1 MFKKKKINSI
11 CLGSANF
18 GFDYGINKKNAINKK
33 ELKKLLDY
41 AGKNNISF
49 IDTAIS
55 YKNSE
60 KKIGFFN
67 KYNFKIITKLP
78 QIPKKIINVESW
90 IINKVQASCHRLKIN
105 NLYGVL
111 IHDTKELKNKKKSK
125 KIYKAFDYLIKNKI
139 VKKVGLSI
147 YDPKEL
153 DLFFKEYNYQII
165 QIPVNIF
172 DRRLISSGWGK
183 KLSKKDVE
191 IFARSIF
198 LKGLLLRDADKIPKE
213 FSRWNKKFINFEKWV
228 KKKKINKAE
237 ACIRFVKSFK
247 EVKKIIFGVNNI
259 EQLKENIIFSN
270 KNKILFPTNL
280 NINSGKILDPR
291 KWKV

>member
-153 DLFFKEYNYQII
+153 DLFFKEYNYQIV
-165 QIPVNIF
+165 QIPINIF

-183 KLSKKDVE
+183 KLFKKNVE

-198 LKGLLLRDADKIPKE
+198 LKGLLLRDVDKIPKE
-213 FSRWNKKFINFEKWV
+213 FLKWNKKFINLEKWT
-228 KKKKINKAE
+228 KKKNISKVE

-247 EVKKIIFGVNNI
+247 EIKKIILGIHNVD
-259 EQLKENIIFSN
+259 QLRENMGFFKKKSLTIPI
-270 KNKILFPTNL
+270 NL
-280 NINSGKILDPR
+280 NINSGKILNPK
-291 KWKV
+291 KWKS

>member
-1 MFKKKKINSI
+1 MKK
-11 CLGSANF
+11 
-18 GFDYGINKKNAINKK
+18 
-33 ELKKLLDY
+33 
-41 AGKNNISF
+41 
-49 IDTAIS
+49 
-55 YKNSE
+55 
-60 KKIGFFN
+60 
-67 KYNFKIITKLP
+67 
-78 QIPKKIINVESW
+78 
-90 IINKVQASCHRLKIN
+90 
-105 NLYGVL
+105 
-111 IHDTKELKNKKKSK
+111 
-125 KIYKAFDYLIKNKI
+125 KI
-139 VKKVGLSI
+139 VKKIGLSV

-247 EVKKIIFGVNNI
+247 EVKKIIFGVNNV
-259 EQLKENIIFSN
+259 EQLKENMVFSN

-291 KWKV
+291 KWKI

>member
-1 MFKKKKINSI
+1 MLKKKKVNPI

-18 GFDYGINKKNAINKK
+18 GLDYGINKKNAINKK

-90 IINKVQASCHRLKIN
+90 IINKIQNSCYRLKTN

-111 IHDTKELKNKKKSK
+111 IHDTKELKNKKRSK
-125 KIYKAFDYLIKNKI
+125 RIYKAFDYLIKKKI

-153 DLFFKEYNYQII
+153 NLFFKKYNYQIVQTPI
-165 QIPVNIF
+165 NIF

-183 KLSKKDVE
+183 KLLKKNVE

-213 FSRWNKKFINFEKWV
+213 FLKWNKKFISLEKWT
-228 KKKKINKAE
+228 KKKNISKAE

-247 EVKKIIFGVNNI
+247 EIKKIILGVHNV
-259 EQLKENIIFSN
+259 EQLKENMVFFKKRKLTIPI
-270 KNKILFPTNL
+270 NL
-280 NINSGKILDPR
+280 NINSGKILNPK
-291 KWKV
+291 KWKI

>member
-1 MFKKKKINSI
+1 MLKKKNFL

-18 GFDYGINKKNAINKK
+18 DLNYGINKKKAINNKD
-33 ELKKLLDY
+33 LKKIINY

-49 IDTAIS
+49 IDTATS

-60 KKIGFFN
+60 KKIGILN
-67 KYNFKIITKLP
+67 KYNFKVITKLP
-78 QIPKKIINVESW
+78 LIPKKIANVENW
-90 IINKVQASCHRLKIN
+90 IINKVQESCYRLKTKS
-105 NLYGVL
+105 LYGLL
-111 IHDTKELKNKKKSK
+111 IHDTKELKNKKRSK
-125 KIYKAFDYLIKNKI
+125 KIYQVFDYLLKKKI
-139 VKKVGLSI
+139 VKKIGLSV
-147 YDPKEL
+147 YNPKEL